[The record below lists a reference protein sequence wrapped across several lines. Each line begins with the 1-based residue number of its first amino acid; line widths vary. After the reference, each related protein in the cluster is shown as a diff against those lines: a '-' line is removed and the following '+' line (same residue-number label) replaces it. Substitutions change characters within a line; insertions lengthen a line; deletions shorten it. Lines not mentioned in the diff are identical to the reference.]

1 MKHTQY
7 DLRQMQSLPLSA
19 KIKMTERRI
28 QEWYDAFDG
37 QVYVSFSGGKD
48 STVLLDIARQ
58 LYPDIEAVFVDTG
71 LEYPSVRRF
80 AMSKDN
86 VTVLKPKMLFRE
98 VVEKYGYPIISKE
111 ISSKTEEVKKSI
123 QSGKTDTIRY
133 RQFMGLEKNVNGEPS
148 RFNCQRYAFLLDSP
162 FRISDKCCEKMKK
175 DPIHK
180 KEKADEKKPFIA
192 QMADESEQRRT
203 KWIKHGCN
211 AFDLKKPQSNP
222 MSFWTEN
229 DVLTYIHENGL
240 EIAEAYGEV
249 IPKNDGIDGQV
260 NIYDYLGDYTGCRFC
275 TTGCKR
281 TGCIFCLFG
290 ITQDLGRIQNLQ
302 KQEPALA
309 DYVLRGGE
317 FGEDRMWRPSK
328 TGMGYWFVLDWLAAH
343 GIVVPY
349 DNAEAYRSRC
359 GNYMTERLL
368 KT

>member
-1 MKHTQY
+1 MGNHPKHTQY

-48 STVLLDIARQ
+48 STVLLDIARR

-80 AMSKDN
+80 ALSKDK
-86 VTVLKPKMLFRE
+86 VTVLKPKMLFRDI
-98 VVEKYGYPIISKE
+98 VIKYGYPIIGKE
-111 ISSKTEEVKKSI
+111 VCKKAREAKRGSEI
-123 QSGKTDTIRY
+123 AKRHFDGSMKNKSYFDFSRY
-133 RQFMGLEKNVNGEPS
+133 N
-148 RFNCQRYAFLLDSP
+148 FLLFAP
-162 FRISDKCCEKMKK
+162 FNVSEKCCDEMKK
-175 DPIHK
+175 
-180 KEKADEKKPFIA
+180 KPLKDMKNPMTA
-192 QMADESEQRRT
+192 MLAEESLLRQKNWR
-203 KWIKHGCN
+203 KFGCN
-211 AFDLKKPQSNP
+211 AFDMERPKSSP

-240 EIAEAYGEV
+240 EIAEAYGKV
-249 IPKNDGIDGQV
+249 IPKNDGIDGQT
-260 NIYDYLGDYTGCRFC
+260 NIYDYLGDYTGCQFC

-317 FGEDRMWRPSK
+317 FGEDGMWRPSK
-328 TGMGYWFVLDWLAAH
+328 TGMGYWFVLDWLALH
-343 GIVVPY
+343 GIVVPHE
-349 DNAEAYRSRC
+349 NADHYMDTY
-359 GNYMTERLL
+359 GNE
-368 KT
+368 KTKEILNKK